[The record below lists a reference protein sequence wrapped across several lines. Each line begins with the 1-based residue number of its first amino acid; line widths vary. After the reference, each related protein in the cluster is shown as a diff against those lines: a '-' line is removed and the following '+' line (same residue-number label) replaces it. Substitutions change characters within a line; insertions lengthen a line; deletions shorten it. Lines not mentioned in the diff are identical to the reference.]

1 MIQLNVYDI
10 TNGNCLDNMSENNI
24 ICNIKEMSFSEVES
38 FLKSKCMKSKNVMF
52 LKFQEYQFLDELF
65 LLDKQRSEFE
75 NFVFNLI
82 ESRESRFV
90 YFLFK
95 IKSTDMEKLI
105 HNGFYEWIDYW
116 MLFIK
121 FTHINFVFEIDDNG
135 FEELLPLSYRIVKKI
150 ENPRLTL
157 FLNLKNDLQN
167 IPEDINVFTLM
178 ISSGAATAQNKYPYA
193 EYCVE

>member
-105 HNGFYEWIDYW
+105 HNGFYEWIDY
-116 MLFIK
+116 
-121 FTHINFVFEIDDNG
+121 
-135 FEELLPLSYRIVKKI
+135 
-150 ENPRLTL
+150 
-157 FLNLKNDLQN
+157 
-167 IPEDINVFTLM
+167 
-178 ISSGAATAQNKYPYA
+178 
-193 EYCVE
+193 